1 VVDLLDFSKAKTV
14 SLDTR
19 PSKVSLSE
27 SATPWV
33 RGGTLQAF
41 LSGLP
46 GILGAR
52 DLREVIRAIV
62 DAHLTG
68 RVVLMGMGAHP
79 IKVGL
84 NPVVI
89 DLMRRGIING
99 LAMNGAGIIH
109 DFELALVGHTSEDV
123 DSEILTGTFG
133 MAEETG
139 RMLNEAI
146 SEGHVRGLGIGASV
160 GQFMATHDF
169 PHRAISLLVA
179 AVEAHIPVTVHVA
192 VGTDIIHMHP
202 MVDGAAIGAGSLRD
216 FQTLTS
222 LVARM
227 NGGVYLNLGSAV
239 ILPEV
244 FLKAVTLARNLGH
257 PLNDITTVN
266 MDFIQHY
273 RSRVNVV
280 SRPTKPDGR
289 GYALT
294 GHHEIMF
301 PLLAAALIET
311 IGAK

>member
-1 VVDLLDFSKAKTV
+1 MSDPLNFSNVKTV

-19 PSKVSLSE
+19 PSKITLSDA
-27 SATPWV
+27 ATPWV
-33 RGGTLQAF
+33 RGETLQTF
-41 LSGLP
+41 LSSLP
-46 GILGAR
+46 AILGAK
-52 DLREVIRAIV
+52 DLREVVQAIANAHV
-62 DAHLTG
+62 DG
-68 RVVLMGMGAHP
+68 KVVVMGMGAHP

-84 NPVVI
+84 NPIVI

-109 DFELALVGHTSEDV
+109 DFELALAGHTSEDV

-146 SEGHVRGLGIGASV
+146 REGNARGLGIGASV

-169 PHRAISLLVA
+169 PHRSVSLLIA
-179 AVEAHIPVTVHVA
+179 AVEAHIPVTIHVA
-192 VGTDIIHMHP
+192 IGTDIIHMHP
-202 MVDGAAIGAGSLRD
+202 AVDGAAIGEGSLRD
-216 FQTLTS
+216 FRTLTS
-222 LVARM
+222 LVAQM
-227 NGGVYLNLGSAV
+227 EGGVYLNLGSAV

-257 PLNDITTVN
+257 PLNNITTVN

-273 RSRVNVV
+273 RPRVNVV
-280 SRPTKPDGR
+280 TRPTKPDGR

-294 GHHEIMF
+294 GHHEIML
-301 PLLAAALIET
+301 PLLAAALIEA
-311 IGAK
+311 IGA

>member
-1 VVDLLDFSKAKTV
+1 MSDLLDFSKVKTV
-14 SLDTR
+14 PLDTR
-19 PSKVSLSE
+19 SSKAALSE
-27 SATPWV
+27 AATPWV

-46 GILGAR
+46 AILGAK
-52 DLREVIRAIV
+52 DFRAV
-62 DAHLTG
+62 VQKVADAHSAG
-68 RVVLMGMGAHP
+68 KVVVMGMGAHP

-84 NPVVI
+84 NPIII

-123 DSEILTGTFG
+123 DSEILSGKFG

-146 SEGHVRGLGIGASV
+146 SEGHARGLGIGASV

-169 PHRAISLLVA
+169 PHRSMSLLVA
-179 AVEAHIPVTVHVA
+179 AIDAHIPVTIHVA
-192 VGTDIIHMHP
+192 IGTDIIHMHP
-202 MVDGAAIGAGSLRD
+202 AVDGAAIGEGSLRD
-216 FQTLTS
+216 FRTLAS

-227 NGGVYLNLGSAV
+227 DGGVYLNLGSAV

-257 PLNDITTVN
+257 SLNDITTVN

-273 RSRVNVV
+273 RPRVNVV
-280 SRPTKPDGR
+280 TRPTKPDGR

-294 GHHEIMF
+294 GHHEIML
-301 PLLAAALIET
+301 PLLAAAIIEAVD
-311 IGAK
+311 G

>member
-1 VVDLLDFSKAKTV
+1 MSDILDFSKVKTV
-14 SLDTR
+14 PLDTR
-19 PSKVSLSE
+19 PSKVALSE
-27 SATPWV
+27 AATPWV

-46 GILGAR
+46 AILGAK
-52 DLREVIRAIV
+52 DLREVVQAIAA
-62 DAHLTG
+62 AHSVG
-68 RVVLMGMGAHP
+68 KVVVMGMGAHP

-84 NPVVI
+84 NPIII

-123 DSEILTGTFG
+123 DTEILSGKFG

-146 SEGHVRGLGIGASV
+146 SEGHARGLGIGASV

-169 PHRAISLLVA
+169 PHRSMSLLVA
-179 AVEAHIPVTVHVA
+179 AIDAHIPVTIHVA
-192 VGTDIIHMHP
+192 IGTDIIHMHP
-202 MVDGAAIGAGSLRD
+202 AVDGAAIGEGSLRD
-216 FQTLTS
+216 FRTLTS

-227 NGGVYLNLGSAV
+227 EGGVYLNLGSAV

-273 RSRVNVV
+273 RPRVNVV
-280 SRPTKPDGR
+280 TRPTKPDGR

-294 GHHEIMF
+294 GHHEIML
-301 PLLAAALIET
+301 PLLAAAIIEAVD
-311 IGAK
+311 G

>member
-1 VVDLLDFSKAKTV
+1 MSNLLDFSRVKTV
-14 SLDTR
+14 PLDTR
-19 PSKVSLSE
+19 PSKVALSE
-27 SATPWV
+27 AATPWV
-33 RGGTLQAF
+33 RGETLQAF
-41 LSGLP
+41 VSGLP
-46 GILGAR
+46 AILGAK
-52 DLREVIRAIV
+52 DFREVVQAIAA
-62 DAHLTG
+62 AHSAG
-68 RVVLMGMGAHP
+68 KVVVMGMGAHP

-84 NPVVI
+84 NPIII

-123 DSEILTGTFG
+123 ESEILSGKFG

-146 SEGHVRGLGIGASV
+146 SEGHARGLGIGASV
-160 GQFMATHDF
+160 GQFMSTHDF
-169 PHRAISLLVA
+169 PHRSMSLLIA
-179 AVEAHIPVTVHVA
+179 AVEADIPATIHVA
-192 VGTDIIHMHP
+192 IGTDIIHMHP
-202 MVDGAAIGAGSLRD
+202 AVDGAAIGAGSLRD
-216 FQTLTS
+216 FRTLTS

-227 NGGVYLNLGSAV
+227 EGGVYLNLGSAV

-273 RSRVNVV
+273 RPRVNVV
-280 SRPTKPDGR
+280 TRPTKPDGR

-294 GHHEIMF
+294 GHHEIML
-301 PLLAAALIET
+301 PLLAAAIIEAVD
-311 IGAK
+311 G

>member
-1 VVDLLDFSKAKTV
+1 MSDLLDFSNVKTV
-14 SLDTR
+14 PLDTR
-19 PSKVSLSE
+19 PSKVALSE
-27 SATPWV
+27 AATPWA

-46 GILGAR
+46 AILGAK
-52 DLREVIRAIV
+52 DFREVVQKIA
-62 DAHLTG
+62 DAHLAG
-68 RVVLMGMGAHP
+68 KIVIMGMGAHP

-84 NPVVI
+84 NPIII
-89 DLMRRGIING
+89 DLMQRGIING
-99 LAMNGAGIIH
+99 LAMNGACIIH

-123 DSEILTGTFG
+123 ESEILSGKFG

-146 SEGHVRGLGIGASV
+146 SKGHVRDFGIGASV

-169 PHRAISLLVA
+169 PHRSVSLLIA
-179 AVEAHIPVTVHVA
+179 AVEADIPVTVHVA

-202 MVDGAAIGAGSLRD
+202 AVDGAAIGEGSLRD
-216 FQTLTS
+216 FRTLTS

-227 NGGVYLNLGSAV
+227 EGGVYLNLGSAV

-273 RSRVNVV
+273 RPRVNVV
-280 SRPTKPDGR
+280 TRPTKPDGR

-294 GHHEIMF
+294 GHHEIML
-301 PLLAAALIET
+301 PLLAAALIEA
-311 IGAK
+311 IGA

>member
-1 VVDLLDFSKAKTV
+1 MSDLLDFSKVRTV
-14 SLDTR
+14 PLDTR
-19 PSKVSLSE
+19 PSTVALSA
-27 SATPWV
+27 SAVPWL

-46 GILGAR
+46 AILGAKE
-52 DLREVIRAIV
+52 LREVVQAIA
-62 DAHLTG
+62 DAHSMG
-68 RVVLMGMGAHP
+68 KVVVLGMGAHP

-84 NPVVI
+84 NPILI
-89 DLMRRGIING
+89 DLMKRGIING

-146 SEGHVRGLGIGASV
+146 GMGHARGLGIGASV
-160 GQFMATHDF
+160 GRYMTTHDF
-169 PHRAISLLVA
+169 PHQSMSLLAA
-179 AVEAHIPVTVHVA
+179 AVEANVPVTVHVA
-192 VGTDIIHMHP
+192 IGTDIIHMHP
-202 MVDGAAIGAGSLRD
+202 TVDGAAIGEGSLRD
-216 FQTLTS
+216 FRTLTS

-227 NGGVYLNLGSAV
+227 DGGVYLNLGSAV

-244 FLKAVTLARNLGH
+244 FLKAVALARNLGH
-257 PLNDITTVN
+257 SLNDITTVN

-273 RSRVNVV
+273 RPRVNVV
-280 SRPTKPDGR
+280 TRPTKPDGR

-294 GHHEIMF
+294 GHHEIML
-301 PLLAAALIET
+301 PLLAAALIEA
-311 IGAK
+311 IGR

>member
-1 VVDLLDFSKAKTV
+1 MP
-14 SLDTR
+14 LDTR
-19 PSKVSLSE
+19 PSKVGLSDA
-27 SATPWV
+27 ATPWV
-33 RGGTLQAF
+33 PGGTLQAF
-41 LSGLP
+41 LSSLP
-46 GILGAR
+46 AILGAK
-52 DLREVIRAIV
+52 DFREVVQAIA
-62 DAHLTG
+62 DAHLAG
-68 RVVLMGMGAHP
+68 KVVVMGMGAHP

-84 NPVVI
+84 NPIVI
-89 DLMRRGIING
+89 DLMRRGILNG

-123 DSEILTGTFG
+123 DSEILTGKFG

-146 SEGHVRGLGIGASV
+146 AEGHARGIGIGASV

-169 PHRAISLLVA
+169 PHRSMSLLIA
-179 AVEAHIPVTVHVA
+179 AVEANIPVTVHVA

-202 MVDGAAIGAGSLRD
+202 AVDGAAIGEGSLRD
-216 FQTLTS
+216 FRTLTS

-227 NGGVYLNLGSAV
+227 DGGVYLNLGSAV

-244 FLKAVTLARNLGH
+244 FLKAVTLARNLVH
-257 PLNDITTVN
+257 PLNNITTVN

-273 RSRVNVV
+273 RPRVNVV
-280 SRPTKPDGR
+280 IRPTKPDGR

-294 GHHEIMF
+294 GHHEIML

-311 IGAK
+311 IGA